1 MRDAILMI
9 DYEQKHVQHWLAFN
23 LVTERQLVKFCSII
37 IFILF

>member
-37 IFILF
+37 ILILF